1 MQNGTGKTPKEE
13 SEEQIRKWKSQMSN
27 SLFHC
32 SQIEDLKIGLLQ
44 SNTK

>member
-13 SEEQIRKWKSQMSN
+13 SEEQIKKWKSQMSN